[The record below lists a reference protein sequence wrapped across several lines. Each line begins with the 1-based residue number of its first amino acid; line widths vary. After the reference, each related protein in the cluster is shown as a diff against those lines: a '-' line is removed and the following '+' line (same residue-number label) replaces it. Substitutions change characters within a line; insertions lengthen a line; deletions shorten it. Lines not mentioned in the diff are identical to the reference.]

1 MVFVMFVSG
10 VRDILKPVWVLL
22 IEQCKLHGARSIP
35 ELMEPLEMSYMGV
48 KQQCESLVKLG
59 YLDRHRVARSEV
71 GRPEISYRLSRK
83 SDVLFPQAGVS
94 FALELMELFKPM
106 FGDKAPEKVLSHY
119 FEEKKAQLLPRMH
132 RAKSLIEK
140 ATLLTALREKDGCF
154 SRCAYEPGKGLRI
167 EEYHHPL
174 WAIFAAYPSAV
185 QMELR
190 MMEELLG
197 SRLDRREIVANP
209 TNTTRVEFWIPTL

>member
-1 MVFVMFVSG
+1 
-10 VRDILKPVWVLL
+10 
-22 IEQCKLHGARSIP
+22 
-35 ELMEPLEMSYMGV
+35 MSYMGV
-48 KQQCESLVKLG
+48 KQQCEVLVKLG
-59 YLDRHRVARSEV
+59 YLERERVARSEV

-94 FALELMELFKPM
+94 FTLEMLGLFKPM
-106 FGDKAPEKVLSHY
+106 FGDKAAEKVLSHY
-119 FEEKKAQLLPRMH
+119 FDEKKAQLLPRMQ

-197 SRLDRREIVANP
+197 SRLERREIAANR
-209 TNTTRVEFWIPTL
+209 TNTARVEFRIPTI